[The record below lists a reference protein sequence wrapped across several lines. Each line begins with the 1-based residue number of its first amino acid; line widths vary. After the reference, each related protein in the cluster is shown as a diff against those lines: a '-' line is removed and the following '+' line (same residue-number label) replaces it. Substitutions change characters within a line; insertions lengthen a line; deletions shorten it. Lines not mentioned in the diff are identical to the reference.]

1 MTIFFH
7 MKKVLLVCVKS
18 FDITDYF
25 GGKLDND
32 GKRTIIMWS

>member
-7 MKKVLLVCVKS
+7 MKKVLVCVKL
-18 FDITDYF
+18 FDITDYL